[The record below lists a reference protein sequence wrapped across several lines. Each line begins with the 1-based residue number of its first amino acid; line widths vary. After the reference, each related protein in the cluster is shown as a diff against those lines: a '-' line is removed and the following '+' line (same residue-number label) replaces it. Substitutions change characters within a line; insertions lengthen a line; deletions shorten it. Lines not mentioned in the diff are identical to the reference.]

1 MNVSLVLLKKD
12 GSTKAFTLPST
23 VTSIGRRQDCDFCL
37 PLSMVSRRHCEISLA
52 RDQIHVRDLGS
63 RNGTLLNGQRIEE
76 SRAKAGDILQVGPVS
91 FVIQVDGLPKN
102 FDSYREKT
110 LQQADTAAASN
121 GAETLTNQRPPNSET
136 TEILDSLPDDFDIES
151 DAGKEL
157 NNR

>member
-37 PLSMVSRRHCEISLA
+37 PLSMVSRKHCEISIA

-76 SRAKAGDILQVGPVS
+76 TRAKAGDILQIGPVS
-91 FVIQVDGLPKN
+91 FVIQVDGLPKD
-102 FDSYREKT
+102 FSGYREKA
-110 LQQADTAAASN
+110 LQFADKAAESN
-121 GAETLTNQRPPNSET
+121 GADTLTNQQPPKSET
-136 TEILDSLPDDFDIES
+136 TEILESLPDNFDIES
-151 DAGKEL
+151 DAGNEL
-157 NNR
+157 NKP